1 MEPGNLRKQET
12 ERFSVKAEKLF
23 LSMLPSKSLGKL
35 PSYKNKLDSQKNM
48 EVKSHTKLL
57 KENNEQKSLLRD
69 DKAETRKTCRQN
81 RPKLRLSMR

>member
-12 ERFSVKAEKLF
+12 ERFSVKVEKLS

-35 PSYKNKLDSQKNM
+35 PSYKNKLNSQKNM

-57 KENNEQKSLLRD
+57 KENKEQKSILRD
-69 DKAETRKTCRQN
+69 DKAETRKTCPQN